1 MVSYIELAVN
11 SWLDASS
18 RHTIVWSL
26 VFCNQVKLW
35 SCDDSC
41 RISSPLIA
49 ISLVVCAIC
58 FLLDTLTISCLIVVE
73 VRSCNVEILESVLLS
88 CTSIALC
95 ELEEEGCVVA
105 RCSQSLNL
113 VVTIVGEFLSLD
125 NSDGVVIVQGNLT
138 STCVISYDIVGID
151 IALVID
157 IDLAVTLQIE
167 SSITLV
173 VGNVDVICCD
183 A

>member
-1 MVSYIELAVN
+1 MVSYIELAVF
-11 SWLDASS
+11 SWLDAGS

-26 VFCNQVKLW
+26 VLCNQVKLW
-35 SCDDSC
+35 SCDDEFWFT
-41 RISSPLIA
+41 SPLIA

-73 VRSCNVEILESVLLS
+73 VRSGNIEILESILLS
-88 CTSIALC
+88 CTRIALC
-95 ELEEEGCVVA
+95 KLEEEGCVVA

-113 VVTIVGEFLSLD
+113 VVTNVGEFLCLD

-138 STCVISYDIVGID
+138 STCVISYDIVCTD

-157 IDLAVTLQIE
+157 IDLAVTLQVE
-167 SSITLV
+167 SSIMIT
-173 VGNVDVICCD
+173 VGNVDVICSD

>member
-1 MVSYIELAVN
+1 MVSYIELAVY

-18 RHTIVWSL
+18 RHVIVFIL

-41 RISSPLIA
+41 RITCPLKA
-49 ISLVVCAIC
+49 ISLVVWTIC

-73 VRSCNVEILESVLLS
+73 VRSCNVEILESILLS

-95 ELEEEGCVVA
+95 ELEKEGCVVA

-167 SSITLV
+167 SSIFLI
-173 VGNVDVICCD
+173 VGNVDVICSD
-183 A
+183 P